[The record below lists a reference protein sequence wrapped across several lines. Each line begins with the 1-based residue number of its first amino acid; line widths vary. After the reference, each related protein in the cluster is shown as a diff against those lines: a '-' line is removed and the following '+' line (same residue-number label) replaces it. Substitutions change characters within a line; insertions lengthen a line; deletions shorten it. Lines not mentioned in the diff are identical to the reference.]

1 MCWYNSFTDSIF
13 YNIIL
18 RRSIIVLWKSLKNF
32 IFFYYLDMEDAQIEA
47 FSNQVGGHTFELQ
60 NQGMLHQG
68 TCILKQLQDQ
78 GRG

>member
-1 MCWYNSFTDSIF
+1 M
-13 YNIIL
+13 
-18 RRSIIVLWKSLKNF
+18 KNF
-32 IFFYYLDMEDAQIEA
+32 IFLNYLDMEDAQIEA